1 MNPKEILEFILRKE
15 KISYSNLAKKMG
27 ISRAQPLYDIR
38 DGKIKL
44 ISANYANRIIK
55 AFPGSGYTFDF
66 LITGNESLADNG
78 NIVIS
83 EERNVPEPDFDIEFL
98 RQSLIF
104 SQDTVSKQRKT
115 IAELEDEILR
125 LKAENATLKNGTIIS
140 GGESKDFA
148 G

>member
-1 MNPKEILEFILRKE
+1 MDARGILEFILKKE
-15 KISYSNLAKKMG
+15 GVTYYKLAKMMG
-27 ISRAQPLYDIR
+27 LSRVQPLYNIR
-38 DGKIKL
+38 DGAVKSITK
-44 ISANYANRIIK
+44 NYAQKIID
-55 AFPGSGYTFDF
+55 AYPESGYTLAF
-66 LITGNESLADNG
+66 LMTGDENLINKDDILLSKESASADA
-78 NIVIS
+78 
-83 EERNVPEPDFDIEFL
+83 DFDIEFL